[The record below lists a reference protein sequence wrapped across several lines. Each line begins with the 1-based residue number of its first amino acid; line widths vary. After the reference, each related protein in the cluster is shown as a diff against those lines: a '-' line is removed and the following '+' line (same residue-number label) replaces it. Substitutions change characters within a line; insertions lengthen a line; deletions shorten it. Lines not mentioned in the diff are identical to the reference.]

1 MTTTKTRKTAKA
13 KTAQDAKAA
22 AAKAKA
28 KASKAADAAAAED
41 EDEAEETPAPLDQAH
56 REARRLVV
64 RYRRQLA
71 PLAAMGATQAA
82 GAAAAAADGAAAV
95 GVLAATGAA
104 TGVAYAIGRRRLGR
118 WSRAYAA
125 VACTASMSWQ
135 AAAAVAGADHLQA
148 LLWLGGGV
156 LALPWWIR
164 HSERTPDVTAEQSVQ
179 DAAPAPEAPAAPD
192 WRTVRWGKYLAAQG
206 RALPGSKISEI
217 AEIPYGWTATVDLP
231 RGEHW
236 EKVTGCLA
244 TIASVFDLGDGRV
257 LAEPVHGA
265 PVYRA
270 RLTVL
275 TTSPLEKVTKWTGP
289 GLDAAE
295 GTFPAVVTA
304 DGERLP
310 WRLWWPGAGM
320 CHGLIA
326 GTTGSGKSA
335 ALDLVLSEIAMSD
348 RLIPVII
355 DGSGGMSLPDWIP
368 HVPYQATTIE
378 EAIELLE
385 RLVAAMDARF
395 DKLRKVRWTD
405 KHGRARVGRNSI
417 DPTPDMPGIAII
429 IDEAHR
435 LLMDSDH
442 GKRIRRLVEIITQ
455 MGRKVAFSVILATQQ
470 ASVSQLGGSSVIRDM
485 CKGGN
490 VIALRTGER
499 VSGGMVGNVAL
510 PEPLHTLPLEWPD
523 GSPTQGLCYVTTARA
538 IRSRTLWVEDPYACA
553 TGQTQ
558 VRLDALTR
566 AHLDGAETQAE
577 PAAGDEPSTGELAAR
592 ARVALED
599 GTPADPAEIARAT
612 GMTWRQAKTAL
623 AELHANA

>member
-1 MTTTKTRKTAKA
+1 MATKTSTTKARTTAKA
-13 KTAQDAKAA
+13 
-22 AAKAKA
+22 
-28 KASKAADAAAAED
+28 ASASAADTAAEG
-41 EDEAEETPAPLDQAH
+41 ENVTEEAPAPLDQAH
-56 REARRLVV
+56 REARRLVL

-71 PLAAMGATQAA
+71 PLLAMGATQAA
-82 GAAAAAADGAAAV
+82 GAAAAAADGGAAV

-104 TGVAYAIGRRRLGR
+104 TGAAYAIGRSRLGR

-135 AAAAVAGADHLQA
+135 AAAAVVGTGHIQA
-148 LLWLGGGV
+148 LLWLGGGA

-164 HSERTPDVTAEQSVQ
+164 HSERTPDVTAEQSIQ
-179 DAAPAPEAPAAPD
+179 DVPEPKPEAPAAPD
-192 WRTVRWGKYLAAQG
+192 WRIVRWGKYLAAQG
-206 RALPGSKISEI
+206 RALPGSKLTEI
-217 AEIPYGWTATVDLP
+217 TETSYGWTATVDLP

-236 EKVTGCLA
+236 DKITACLA
-244 TIASVFDLGDGRV
+244 TIASVFDLPDGRV
-257 LAEPVHGA
+257 LAEPVNGA

-270 RLTVL
+270 HLTVL
-275 TTSPLEKVTKWTGP
+275 TTSPLETVTKWAGP
-289 GLDAAE
+289 GLDPAE
-295 GTFPAVVTA
+295 GIFPIAVTA

-368 HVPYQATTIE
+368 HVPYQATSIE
-378 EAIELLE
+378 ESIDLLE

-395 DKLRKVRWTD
+395 DRLRKVRWTD
-405 KHGRARVGRNSI
+405 KHGRARIGRNSI

-435 LLMDSDH
+435 LLMDGDH

-490 VIALRTGER
+490 VVALRTGER

-553 TGQTQ
+553 TGQTP
-558 VRLDALTR
+558 VHLDALTR
-566 AHLDGAETQAE
+566 AHLDSVASPAAPSTNS
-577 PAAGDEPSTGELAAR
+577 AAGDAPSASELAAR
-592 ARVALED
+592 ARAALDD
-599 GTPADPAEIARAT
+599 GTPADPTEIARAT

-623 AELHANA
+623 ADIHSNA

>member
-1 MTTTKTRKTAKA
+1 MTSKKA
-13 KTAQDAKAA
+13 KTSSTKTAA
-22 AAKAKA
+22 P
-28 KASKAADAAAAED
+28 EPG
-41 EDEAEETPAPLDQAH
+41 EETPQAQETPSPLDQAH
-56 REARRLVV
+56 QELRRLAS

-71 PLAAMGATQAA
+71 PVAVLGATHAA
-82 GAAAAAADGAAAV
+82 GAAAAAADGGAAV
-95 GVLAATGAA
+95 GVLALTGAA
-104 TGVAYAIGRRRLGR
+104 TGGAYAFARTRLGR
-118 WSRAYAA
+118 WGRAYAA
-125 VACTASMSWQ
+125 VACTASVSWQ
-135 AAAAVAGADHLQA
+135 TVAAAVGTGPVAGV
-148 LLWLGGGV
+148 LWLGGAA

-164 HSERTPDVTAEQSVQ
+164 HSESTPDVTAEHAVQ
-179 DAAPAPEAPAAPD
+179 DVPVAAPQASAGPD
-192 WRTVRWGKYLAAQG
+192 WRTVRWDKYLAAQG
-206 RALPGSKISEI
+206 RALPGSTLTDV
-217 AEIPYGWTATVDLP
+217 AEIPYGWSATVDLP

-244 TIASVFDLGDGRV
+244 TIASVFDLPDGRV
-257 LAEPVHGA
+257 LAEPVNGA

-275 TTSPLEKVTKWTGP
+275 TTSPLEKVTRWAGP
-289 GLDAAE
+289 GLDASE
-295 GTFPAVVTA
+295 GTFPAAVTA
-304 DGERLP
+304 DGETLP

-335 ALDLVLSEIAMSD
+335 ALDLLLSEVAKSD

-368 HVPYQATTIE
+368 HVPHKATTIE
-378 EAIELLE
+378 DAIELLE

-395 DKLRKVRWTD
+395 DRLRKVRWTD

-417 DPTPDMPGIAII
+417 DPTPDMPGIVIVL
-429 IDEAHR
+429 DEAHR
-435 LLMDSDH
+435 LLMDADN
-442 GKRIRRLVEIITQ
+442 GKLIRRLVEIITQ
-455 MGRKVAFSVILATQQ
+455 MGRKVAFSVVLATQQ

-553 TGQTQ
+553 TGQTP
-558 VRLDALTR
+558 VRLDALTST
-566 AHLDGAETQAE
+566 HLDTPVATTASG
-577 PAAGDEPSTGELAAR
+577 PAVGNAPQDENNEDLAAR
-592 ARVALED
+592 ARAAID
-599 GTPADPAEIARAT
+599 NGTPADPAEIARAT
-612 GMTWRQAKTAL
+612 GMTWRQAKTVL
-623 AELHANA
+623 ADLHATT

>member
-1 MTTTKTRKTAKA
+1 MASGTRKTKTSTTKTVR
-13 KTAQDAKAA
+13 DADTKP
-22 AAKAKA
+22 
-28 KASKAADAAAAED
+28 AAAEGAA
-41 EDEAEETPAPLDQAH
+41 EPGEETPSPLDQAH
-56 REARRLVV
+56 REARRLAA

-71 PLAAMGATQAA
+71 PLAAIGATHAA
-82 GAAAAAADGAAAV
+82 GAAAAAADGGAAV
-95 GVLAATGAA
+95 GVLALTGAA
-104 TGVAYAIGRRRLGR
+104 TGGAYAVARHRLGR

-135 AAAAVAGADHLQA
+135 TAAAAVGTGPLTG
-148 LLWLGGGV
+148 LLWLGGAA
-156 LALPWWIR
+156 LALPWWLR
-164 HSERTPDVTAEQSVQ
+164 HSEATPDVTAEQASPAQ
-179 DAAPAPEAPAAPD
+179 DPAPAPAAPDEPD
-192 WRTVRWGKYLAAQG
+192 WRTVRWDTYLAVKG
-206 RALPGSKISEI
+206 GALPGSKLSDITEI
-217 AEIPYGWTATVDLP
+217 AYGWTATVDLP

-244 TIASVFDLGDGRV
+244 TIASVFDLPDGRV
-257 LAEPVHGA
+257 LAEPVNGA

-275 TTSPLEKVTKWTGP
+275 TTSPLEKVTRWTGP
-289 GLDAAE
+289 GLKAE
-295 GTFPAVVTA
+295 GTFPVAVTA
-304 DGERLP
+304 DGETLP

-368 HVPYQATTIE
+368 HVPYQATTTE
-378 EAIELLE
+378 DAIELLE
-385 RLVAAMDARF
+385 RLIAAMEARF
-395 DKLRKVRWTD
+395 TALTKIRWTD
-405 KHGRARVGRNSI
+405 KQGRARTGRNSI

-435 LLMDSDH
+435 LLMDADH
-442 GKRIRRLVEIITQ
+442 GKHIRRLVEIITQ

-485 CKGGN
+485 CKSGN
-490 VIALRTGER
+490 VVALRTGER
-499 VSGGMVGNVAL
+499 VSGGMVGNVSL

-553 TGQTQ
+553 TGQTP

-566 AHLDGAETQAE
+566 AYLDDAASSTAATAG
-577 PAAGDEPSTGELAAR
+577 PAAEDDAGSPAEALAAR
-592 ARVALED
+592 ARAAID
-599 GTPADPAEIARAT
+599 GGTPADPTEIARAT

-623 AELHANA
+623 ADLHSNA